1 MYDANCGSCFRKL
14 WYWLLQFSLRR
25 FLAFLRVT
33 TPSFLPSI
41 DFRSFVHLLP
51 ANYCWRVILCF
62 KRIMPCDSILHM
74 NLRSLKIIENKW
86 WKTIIDDKV
95 YKLALRLIVLSTL
108 DITSWS
114 EENKSILTGFFEQR
128 MVCIYTQTF
137 FLGKQNI
144 KVRMDF
150 FFMCRVNC
158 GTPITMKFTFDKT
171 FSPWFSCSQFHTIFL
186 SFHFRGKNSFI
197 FIFSGG
203 KMIFILR
210 SKPWAN
216 VDWLSLKCNEPNK
229 LITTSDV
236 TDKHLGAFRLT
247 WLV

>member
-1 MYDANCGSCFRKL
+1 MFQETVI
-14 WYWLLQFSLRR
+14 WLLQFSLRR

-33 TPSFLPSI
+33 TPSFFPSI
-41 DFRSFVHLLP
+41 DFRSFVHLFP

-95 YKLALRLIVLSTL
+95 CKLALRLIVLSTL

-114 EENKSILTGFFEQR
+114 EEKKKHFNWLFLNKEWFAFIPRL
-128 MVCIYTQTF
+128 F
-137 FLGKQNI
+137 FLASKI
-144 KVRMDF
+144 LKYEWTF

-158 GTPITMKFTFDKT
+158 GTPITIKFTFDKT
-171 FSPWFSCSQFHTIFL
+171 FSPWFSCSQFHTIFHF
-186 SFHFRGKNSFI
+186 FHFPGKNSFI

-210 SKPWAN
+210 SKLWAN
-216 VDWLSLKCNEPNK
+216 VDWPSLKCNEPNK

-236 TDKHLGAFRLT
+236 TDKHVGAFRLT
-247 WLV
+247 CLV